1 MFTSLCRWNRWAR
14 LLGVI
19 AILPS
24 LTQWCTPKL
33 DSTESLHKSKPYSIL
48 LSQKNNMYRDGLQ
61 SCKTGCQ
68 EILLHCHFILN
79 QELHTLFKMNQ
90 YMYQQNIT
98 DNKVFS
104 AWKAKTEQNPRCQ
117 ISFYC
122 LLVQFEPFCKQ
133 LKRVYCM
140 WEWEP
145 THGRLLRAGQHR
157 QGAISWLQ

>member
-33 DSTESLHKSKPYSIL
+33 DSTESLHKSKPNSIL
-48 LSQKNNMYRDGLQ
+48 LSQKNKGSIYICTVDGLQ

-68 EILLHCHFILN
+68 EILLHYHFILN

-133 LKRVYCM
+133 LKEYTVCESESQLM
-140 WEWEP
+140 EDF
-145 THGRLLRAGQHR
+145 
-157 QGAISWLQ
+157 